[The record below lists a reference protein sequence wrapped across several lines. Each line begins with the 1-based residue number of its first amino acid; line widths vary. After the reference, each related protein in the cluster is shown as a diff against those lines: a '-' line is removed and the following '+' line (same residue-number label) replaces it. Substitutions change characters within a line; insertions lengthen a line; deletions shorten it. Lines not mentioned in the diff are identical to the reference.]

1 MTNLFHNF
9 HFIIPIH
16 ILHVL
21 KGKIVFDNFPI
32 N

>member
-16 ILHVL
+16 ILHVF